1 LHRIG
6 PYKDSLEHEFL
17 LNVLGSSDQVCRA
30 ELQATAQRINWRLLS
45 AIASPD
51 LYGYLGYRLAELD
64 LQSYCP
70 SWLFE
75 EALNARRATMAQWL
89 RFQFELRRLA
99 SEFARHKVEFLLLK
113 GVVLGVLAYPDSS
126 TRSVT
131 DLDILVRKES
141 LDKALHCVYAAGFR
155 CPERYANPENLT
167 ACALPGEQ
175 ISLPLEKPGTR
186 ALIEIHTQMESAEP
200 WFRVPTSQ
208 VWERSEEV
216 NLNGLIARTP
226 NRHEFL
232 FHLILHLARGH
243 LFSLGLRPLLDVHL
257 WIQVQ
262 SGNLDWPWIASECLR
277 RGYTEWAHLTLRLV
291 RDLLGTNVPASF
303 FKSVPPPLSLGHLE
317 HLALQQ
323 IWANRRLDS
332 LVPPRLAITLSQPSL
347 WGGISTLFMRLK
359 PTGRQASNATIPALE
374 RSENRGLWAGLHAL
388 KHDLSLKMP
397 QYVRAWHSG
406 SLRWS
411 NLMEAARLARGRV
424 EIKRTMENVRPAFS
438 SSQEPGSR

>member
-1 LHRIG
+1 
-6 PYKDSLEHEFL
+6 LEHRFL
-17 LNVLGSSDQVCRA
+17 LNVLGSSDQVCRP
-30 ELQATAQRINWRLLS
+30 ELQATAQRIDWRVLF
-45 AIASPD
+45 AIAAPD

-70 SWLFE
+70 SLLFE
-75 EALNARRATMAQWL
+75 ETLNARRATTAQWL
-89 RFQFELRRLA
+89 RYQFELRSLA
-99 SEFARHKVEFLLLK
+99 SEFARHKIDFLLLK
-113 GVVLGVLAYPDSS
+113 GVVLAFLAYPDFS
-126 TRSVT
+126 TRCVT
-131 DLDILVRKES
+131 DLDILVRMES
-141 LDKALHCVYAAGFR
+141 LDHALRCVYASGFQ
-155 CPERYANPENLT
+155 CPERYVNPVNLT
-167 ACALPGEQ
+167 EFALPGEQ

-186 ALIEIHTQMESAEP
+186 ALIEIHTQMESVEP
-200 WFRVPTSQ
+200 WFRVPIRQ
-208 VWERSEEV
+208 VWESSDEV

-226 NRHEFL
+226 DRHEFL

-262 SGNLDWPWIASECLR
+262 SGQLDWHWIASECLR
-277 RGYTEWAHLTLRLV
+277 RGYTQWGHLTLKLV
-291 RDLLGTNVPASF
+291 RDLFGTSVPASF
-303 FKSVPPPLSLGHLE
+303 FKSVPPPPGLDDLE

-347 WGGISTLFMRLK
+347 WGAITTLFMRLK
-359 PTGRQASNATIPALE
+359 PPARQASNATIPPLE
-374 RSENRGLWAGLHAL
+374 RSENRGLLAGLHAL

-397 QYVRAWHSG
+397 LYIRAWHNG

-438 SSQEPGSR
+438 SPQERVSARKS